1 MVKIYV
7 DAGNSHN
14 KIKERKPFTIGFFDE
29 TNDKKFSCI
38 LYEQTVDNTEAEYL
52 AIINALLYCKDH
64 VKKYEDT
71 IIYSDSFSLTLKKE
85 LIYYCELNQIKLKW
99 IKRNENKIADQLSK
113 VNEVNMK
120 LSKKRLEKILAYKE
134 KINDIYKD
142 FINLKNKTEKIDIIK
157 DLNKEKSELN
167 KLLKSKGIYENTK
180 EYKYFEEIYNNKIN
194 EIEKIKLEVE
204 ALVLKEKCK

>member
-29 TNDKKFSCI
+29 TNDKKFSYI

-113 VNEVNMK
+113 VNKENLNLKV
-120 LSKKRLEKILAYKE
+120 SKKRVEKILAYKE
-134 KINDIYKD
+134 TINKIYKETV
-142 FINLKNKTEKIDIIK
+142 KENKSIEIIK
-157 DLNKEKSELN
+157 DMNKEKSELN

-204 ALVLKEKCK
+204 ALALKEKCK